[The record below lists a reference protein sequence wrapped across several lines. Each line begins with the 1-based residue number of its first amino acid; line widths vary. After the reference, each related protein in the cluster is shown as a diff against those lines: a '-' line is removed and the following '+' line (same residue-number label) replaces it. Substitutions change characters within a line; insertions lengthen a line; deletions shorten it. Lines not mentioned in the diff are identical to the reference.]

1 MVKSA
6 KVANSLQSF
15 ISLTFSL
22 ENYPNEFWLGL
33 VEDRVITSLRKLVL
47 SLSYVLYLRQ
57 WPDVT
62 LQILGY
68 LSSIV
73 RFHVSIV

>member
-62 LQILGY
+62 LQIQGY

>member
-62 LQILGY
+62 LQILDGTR
-68 LSSIV
+68 V
-73 RFHVSIV
+73 DVV

>member
-6 KVANSLQSF
+6 KFANSLQSF

-62 LQILGY
+62 LQIQDGTR
-68 LSSIV
+68 V
-73 RFHVSIV
+73 DV

>member
-62 LQILGY
+62 LQILDGTRVD
-68 LSSIV
+68 I
-73 RFHVSIV
+73 

>member
-6 KVANSLQSF
+6 KFANSLQSF